1 MDKSRWG
8 ELTLLESESE
18 EEEEIEQDEE
28 EDGKY
33 ADDMRYVIGI
43 QHSYQFLLFNSIL
56 L

>member
-33 ADDMRYVIGI
+33 ADDMRYVIW
-43 QHSYQFLLFNSIL
+43 HSAFIL
-56 L
+56 IFTF